1 MLPETKGFG
10 KKELH
15 REPTKSKAF
24 YFFSSDPSELPPTL
38 KELYRGESKE
48 KELDRWHINC
58 ALLNLT
64 PSQPRGM
71 RGKA

>member
-1 MLPETKGFG
+1 MLPETKGFD

-48 KELDRWHINC
+48 KVKTKDQTDGT
-58 ALLNLT
+58 LT
-64 PSQPRGM
+64 VH
-71 RGKA
+71 

>member
-1 MLPETKGFG
+1 MLPETKGFD

-48 KELDRWHINC
+48 KVKTKN
-58 ALLNLT
+58 
-64 PSQPRGM
+64 
-71 RGKA
+71 